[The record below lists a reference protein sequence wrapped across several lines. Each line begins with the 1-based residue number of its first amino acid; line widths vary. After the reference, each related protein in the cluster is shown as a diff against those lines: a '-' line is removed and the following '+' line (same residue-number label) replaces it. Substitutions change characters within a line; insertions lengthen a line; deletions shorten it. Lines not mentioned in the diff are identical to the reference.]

1 MLSYVYSN
9 SEHRKHTNNH
19 GGITSF
25 YGAQFPVWWTWFSVF
40 DLCLFRGALI
50 KPWIFTEIKEG
61 RHWDI
66 SSNERLDVLRD
77 FSNFGLEHWGSD
89 TRGVEKTRTFML
101 EWLSFMCRWA
111 TTRTSVYFSLL
122 ITQDIHDLPFDP
134 ETRIIILSPSLRY
147 IPVGL
152 LERVPQKI
160 NERPPYYLGR
170 NYLESLMASQ
180 HVGDWIRIRWAGNT
194 SAFKTKLH
202 RITATL
208 MYLLIIISFFSPLQW
223 NATWTSTK
231 EFHLLAQTQ
240 SQCLQMIFSF
250 SQHPGFLMSLFL
262 FDVENII

>member
-1 MLSYVYSN
+1 VSFQ
-9 SEHRKHTNNH
+9 
-19 GGITSF
+19 GGSHQ
-25 YGAQFPVWWTWFSVF
+25 AL
-40 DLCLFRGALI
+40 DLHWNKGGQTLGHLVQRAAGCPQGFQQLRSGALGLWHSRCGEDPHLHAGVALLHVQVGNNTHFRI
-50 KPWIFTEIKEG
+50 FLSANNTKYPWLAIWS
-61 RHWDI
+61 R
-66 SSNERLDVLRD
+66 N
-77 FSNFGLEHWGSD
+77 
-89 TRGVEKTRTFML
+89 
-101 EWLSFMCRWA
+101 
-111 TTRTSVYFSLL
+111 
-122 ITQDIHDLPFDP
+122 
-134 ETRIIILSPSLRY
+134 TRIIILSPSLRY

-223 NATWTSTK
+223 NAPWTSTK